1 MKQIFKTMRRD
12 PHLSLLLIV
21 ACATIFVGCNR
32 KNSDGAPLPRFEEY
46 SYDHLNEGVSRTVI
60 LFQRIKN
67 ADKSDALAIIDTAN
81 YRRTFAE
88 RIDDSSE
95 IFDFDAIAEAIH
107 SEISEESAI
116 AGVDCEYR
124 IEQVPILAREGR
136 VVCFETSYFVFLGG
150 AHGFESLIY
159 DCYDVATGS
168 LYDFG
173 YLVEDEW
180 GEAMR
185 SLIYNKVHYEY
196 GEAVFMDIT
205 PENIHIP
212 ESVLITES
220 GLMLV
225 YQPYD
230 IAPYSEGILSVQL
243 SDEAIAATGAPLVW
257 IKDFEVVDSE

>member
-1 MKQIFKTMRRD
+1 MRRNI
-12 PHLSLLLIV
+12 LLTLILFV
-21 ACATIFVGCNR
+21 AIATIFVGCNR
-32 KNSDGAPLPRFEEY
+32 KNSDGAPLPRFEEFIF
-46 SYDHLNEGVSRTVI
+46 DHHNEGVSRTVV

-67 ADKSDALAIIDTAN
+67 ADKSEALALIDTAN

-88 RIDDSSE
+88 RIDENSTT
-95 IFDFDAIAEAIH
+95 FDLDAIAEAIRE
-107 SEISEESAI
+107 EISEE
-116 AGVDCEYR
+116 GVLSGTECEYR
-124 IEQVPILAREGR
+124 IEQMPILAREGR
-136 VVCFETSYFVFLGG
+136 VVCFETSYYVYMGG

-159 DCYDVATGS
+159 DCYDVASGS

-173 YLVEDEW
+173 YLVEDVW
-180 GEAMR
+180 GDAMR
-185 SLIYNKVHYEY
+185 TLIYNKLRYEY
-196 GEAVFMDIT
+196 AEAVFPNIT

-230 IAPYSEGILSVQL
+230 IAPYSAGILSVEI

-257 IKDFEVVDSE
+257 IKDFEVVECE

>member
-1 MKQIFKTMRRD
+1 MRRNI
-12 PHLSLLLIV
+12 LLTLILFV
-21 ACATIFVGCNR
+21 AIATIFVGCNR
-32 KNSDGAPLPRFEEY
+32 KNSDGAPLPRFEEFIF
-46 SYDHLNEGVSRTVI
+46 DHHNEGVSRTVV

-67 ADKSDALAIIDTAN
+67 ADKSEALALIDTAN

-88 RIDDSSE
+88 RIDENSTT
-95 IFDFDAIAEAIH
+95 FDLDAIAEAIRE
-107 SEISEESAI
+107 EISEE
-116 AGVDCEYR
+116 GVLSGTECEYR
-124 IEQVPILAREGR
+124 IEQMPILAREGR
-136 VVCFETSYFVFLGG
+136 VVCFETSYYVYMGG

-159 DCYDVATGS
+159 DCYDVASGS

-173 YLVEDEW
+173 YLVEDVW

-185 SLIYNKVHYEY
+185 TLIYNKLRYEY
-196 GEAVFMDIT
+196 PEAVFPNIASD
-205 PENIHIP
+205 NIHIP

-230 IAPYSEGILSVQL
+230 IAPYSAGILSVEI

-257 IKDFEVVDSE
+257 IKDFEVVECE

>member
-1 MKQIFKTMRRD
+1 MQRNLL
-12 PHLSLLLIV
+12 LSLILV
-21 ACATIFVGCNR
+21 VVCSTIFVSCNR

-46 SYDHLNEGVSRTVI
+46 TYDHHNEGVSRTVI

-88 RIDDSSE
+88 RIDENSE
-95 IFDFDAIAEAIH
+95 IFDLDSIAEAIQT
-107 SEISEESAI
+107 EINEEGELV
-116 AGVDCEYR
+116 GVECEYR
-124 IEQVPILAREGR
+124 IEQVPILVREGR
-136 VVCFETSYFVFLGG
+136 VACFETSYFVFLGG

-168 LYDFG
+168 LYDFS

-185 SLIYNKVHYEY
+185 ALIYNKVRYEY
-196 GEAVFMDIT
+196 GEAVFTDIS

-230 IAPYSEGILSVQL
+230 IAPYSEGILSVEL

-257 IKDFEVVDSE
+257 IKDFEVADNE

>member
-1 MKQIFKTMRRD
+1 MRIR
-12 PHLSLLLIV
+12 PLLTILIILG
-21 ACATIFVGCNR
+21 ASTIFVGCNR
-32 KNSDGAPLPRFEEY
+32 KNSDGAPLPRFEEFIH
-46 SYDHLNEGVSRTVI
+46 DHHNEGVSRTVV

-67 ADKSDALAIIDTAN
+67 ADKSEALALIDTTN

-88 RIDDSSE
+88 RIDEHSTT
-95 IFDFDAIAEAIH
+95 FDLDAIAEAIEA
-107 SEISEESAI
+107 EISEEGVL
-116 AGVDCEYR
+116 AGVECEYR

-136 VVCFETSYFVFLGG
+136 VLCFETSYYVYMGG
-150 AHGFESLIY
+150 AHGYESLIY
-159 DCYDVATGS
+159 DCYDIASGS

-173 YLVEDEW
+173 YLVEDRW

-185 SLIYNKVHYEY
+185 TLIYNQLINDY
-196 GEAVFMDIT
+196 GETVFPNIT
-205 PENIHIP
+205 SYNIHIP

-230 IAPYSEGILSVQL
+230 IAPYSAGILSVEI

-257 IKDFEVVDSE
+257 IKDFEVIDIE